1 MRTPNPFEACPECGA
16 PAHVGHLE
24 TCQWNYTNLRSKLAA
39 TNREEAPVQT
49 DPQPQPVT
57 APDDPD
63 PDGENGD
70 DAEGDE

>member
-16 PAHVGHLE
+16 PPHVAHLE
-24 TCQWNYTNLRSKLAA
+24 TCQYSYDANVRSKMKA
-39 TNREEAPVQT
+39 TEREAPMQT
-49 DPQPQPVT
+49 DPQPQPVP

-63 PDGENGD
+63 PDGDNGD